1 VKPRDTGNVVNPM
14 DALRKS
20 LSTPASAV
28 PRNQQK
34 AGSRTPQPASRE
46 MLVTISGKG
55 DGKPAAKET
64 ERPKGTTP

>member
-1 VKPRDTGNVVNPM
+1 MKPRDTGNVVNPM

-34 AGSRTPQPASRE
+34 AGSRTPQPASRTVDLGGKLGTRAFGE
-46 MLVTISGKG
+46 AVTQRFGTLVK
-55 DGKPAAKET
+55 
-64 ERPKGTTP
+64 